1 MSWAGRAQQCCCY
14 SLFIGALRFCF
25 TGDELG
31 VETTSQPLLRRLLC
45 PWEGE
50 RDRLCCDHSGGL
62 GEQLGAASALV
73 CLLQT
78 LEFGARLPK
87 AHGPVKSGH
96 CCAVSRIFPLLG
108 TLFLDFPRTIW
119 ASFPTLPFLFLL
131 SSLLP
136 ALPFFQSLFFL
147 LFLYSDYQTQG

>member
-1 MSWAGRAQQCCCY
+1 MLLL
-14 SLFIGALRFCF
+14 LFIGALRFCF

-31 VETTSQPLLRRLLC
+31 VETTTSQPLLRRLLW
-45 PWEGE
+45 PREWEGE

-78 LEFGARLPK
+78 LEFGARLPE

-96 CCAVSRIFPLLG
+96 CCAV
-108 TLFLDFPRTIW
+108 
-119 ASFPTLPFLFLL
+119 
-131 SSLLP
+131 
-136 ALPFFQSLFFL
+136 
-147 LFLYSDYQTQG
+147 